1 MEEPN
6 LQPPSSKTTAVLVV
20 ILLLILVGF
29 GVFYFTQKYYTE
41 PQDKLQEDQT
51 DDDQST
57 DDQDPNDQ
65 QNDPD
70 PDEDSDEDAAPASAT
85 LLITK
90 IEDTGEQANPNALE
104 LTVVS
109 HEFPTGKEKEL
120 ATLTSHYQGYD
131 AVYAADKKI
140 YYLTL
145 SLQPGVYDLE
155 TGDNKIINIPGVDN
169 SNDGYAK
176 GYTLADFAF
185 DQGKILYMKGECTEK
200 LKCTVGIYD
209 IASKT
214 NKVLMEDFMQVIE
227 PVFLN
232 VTRIESFDADSGTAI
247 LTDNGGDAGYGKSV
261 YYELNV
267 NTGKITKIDTLE
279 SFACGD
285 EADSMMGPCDAN
297 QTAQNEH
304 HEEVAAK
311 QFLMCGDV
319 KVWNNQYWR
328 VTLESDD
335 ESEEIEDAS
344 FVACQ

>member
-6 LQPPSSKTTAVLVV
+6 LQPASSKTTAVLVV
-20 ILLLILVGF
+20 ILLLLLVGF

-41 PQDKLQEDQT
+41 PQDNLQEDQP
-51 DDDQST
+51 DDQST
-57 DDQDPNDQ
+57 DD
-65 QNDPD
+65 PD
-70 PDEDSDEDAAPASAT
+70 GDADSDKDQDKDPEATQASAT
-85 LLITK
+85 LLVTK
-90 IEDTGEQANPNALE
+90 IEYPEDQANRNALE
-104 LTVVS
+104 LTLVS

-131 AVYAADKKI
+131 AVYADDKKI

-155 TGDNKIINIPGVDN
+155 TGENKIINIPGVDN

-176 GYTLADFAF
+176 EYTLADFAF
-185 DQGKILYMKGECTEK
+185 DQGKLLYMKGECTER

-214 NKVLMEDFMQVIE
+214 NKVLMEDFMKVIE

-285 EADSMMGPCDAN
+285 EADSMMGPCDPN
-297 QTAQNEH
+297 QAAKNKH
-304 HEEVAAK
+304 HDEVAAK
-311 QFLMCGDV
+311 QFVMCGDV
-319 KVWNNQYWR
+319 KVWNNQHWR
-328 VTLESDD
+328 VTV
-335 ESEEIEDAS
+335 ESEDEKEELEDTS